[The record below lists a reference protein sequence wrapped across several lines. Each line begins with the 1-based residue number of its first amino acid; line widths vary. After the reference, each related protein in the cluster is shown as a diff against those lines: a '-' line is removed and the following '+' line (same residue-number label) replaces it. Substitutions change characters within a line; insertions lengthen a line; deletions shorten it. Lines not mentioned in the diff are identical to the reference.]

1 MRKYILIFSVILIHQ
16 NISAQFLMRHKTTT
30 PHAVDSLDLQ
40 YYSSKKNGW
49 AAAGQVIGL
58 NLGVWA
64 FDRYVQKA
72 DFAYIGFNSIKK
84 NLENGFYWDNDQ
96 LGTNMFLHPYHGNL
110 YYNSARS
117 RGYNYWESGA
127 FALGGSAMWELFME
141 NEHPSINDIIA
152 TPIGGM
158 AIGEVFYRGSDMI
171 LDDRKRGG
179 ERVRREVLAFLVAP
193 TRGLTRLINGDAWKV
208 RPSSGR
214 QFGIPEISV
223 EISAGVRVLEIQDE
237 ILDKG
242 VGFGTLFSAEYGDR
256 YDGEN
261 SKPFDYFTMRAS
273 LNVQASQPLL
283 GQINIIGRLWAA
295 ELIDN
300 SKDYF
305 NIGIYQHFDYYD
317 SDTISSVSNEIPYKM
332 ATPAAFGVG
341 LIHKSKRFADWDF
354 NSYAHIN
361 GILLGATL
369 SDHYKVSERNY
380 NLASGFGWKTGIN
393 ISYKDKIGVSWLYE
407 GYRLYTWKGYPE
419 GTDLATVD
427 YNELNAQG
435 DKSNATF
442 NTSSL
447 RVDLKLRDQWYLTGI
462 GSFYRRS
469 THYKYFDSMYSKTGE
484 GKLMLTYKF

>member
-1 MRKYILIFSVILIHQ
+1 MQEILEIKELNTEDIKFLKRKLKKGYVLLFLLVLFSIVLPIYLIYL
-16 NISAQFLMRHKTTT
+16 A
-30 PHAVDSLDLQ
+30 
-40 YYSSKKNGW
+40 
-49 AAAGQVIGL
+49 
-58 NLGVWA
+58 
-64 FDRYVQKA
+64 VQKQ
-72 DFAYIGFNSIKK
+72 DNEDKGFAI
-84 NLENGFYWDNDQ
+84 L
-96 LGTNMFLHPYHGNL
+96 
-110 YYNSARS
+110 
-117 RGYNYWESGA
+117 
-127 FALGGSAMWELFME
+127 
-141 NEHPSINDIIA
+141 
-152 TPIGGM
+152 
-158 AIGEVFYRGSDMI
+158 MI
-171 LDDRKRGG
+171 LVVFGFWIYITIQALITVVERKRGLFFQKKIEG
-179 ERVRREVLAFLVAP
+179 NVKVL
-193 TRGLTRLINGDAWKV
+193 KK
-208 RPSSGR
+208 
-214 QFGIPEISV
+214 EIV
-223 EISAGVRVLEIQDE
+223 THEG
-237 ILDKG
+237 
-242 VGFGTLFSAEYGDR
+242 
-256 YDGEN
+256 
-261 SKPFDYFTMRAS
+261 
-273 LNVQASQPLL
+273 
-283 GQINIIGRLWAA
+283 
-295 ELIDN
+295 
-300 SKDYF
+300 
-305 NIGIYQHFDYYD
+305 YD

-469 THYKYFDSMYSKTGE
+469 THYKYFDSVYSKTGE